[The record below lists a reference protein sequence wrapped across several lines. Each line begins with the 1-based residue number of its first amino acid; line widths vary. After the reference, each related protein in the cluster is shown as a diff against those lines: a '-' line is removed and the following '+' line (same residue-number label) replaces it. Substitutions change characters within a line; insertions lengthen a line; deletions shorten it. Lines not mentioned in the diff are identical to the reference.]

1 MFTAGAGS
9 SGTRTGTKQQGI
21 RVARAIWN
29 DAVIAESAEYE
40 EVEGNIYFPPDS
52 VSEDFLQKSDTQS
65 RCPWK
70 GMASYLDVVVDGE
83 VNRDAA
89 WYYPDPRDAAA
100 RIKDHVAFWRGVTIE
115 K

>member
-1 MFTAGAGS
+1 MFTAGAGW

-52 VSEDFLQKSDTQS
+52 VSEDLLQKSDTQS